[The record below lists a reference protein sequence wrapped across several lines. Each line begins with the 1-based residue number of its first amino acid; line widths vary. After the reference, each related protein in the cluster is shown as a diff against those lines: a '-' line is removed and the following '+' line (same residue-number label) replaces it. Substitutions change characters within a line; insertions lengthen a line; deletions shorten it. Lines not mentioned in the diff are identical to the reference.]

1 VQSRQGQRNQ
11 EHLGGQV
18 LLLSVMGVWF
28 LGGIDNLST
37 VIYNSCVLQL
47 LVSVGGRELV
57 GAGVR
62 R

>member
-1 VQSRQGQRNQ
+1 
-11 EHLGGQV
+11 
-18 LLLSVMGVWF
+18 MWF

-47 LVSVGGRELV
+47 LVSAGGRELV

-62 R
+62 RSTVVVVQCGRGGADQRR